1 MISCLYLNIKEVM
14 NGYVYCGYGTTS
26 YSYEKMKTTKILKWQ
41 IEL

>member
-1 MISCLYLNIKEVM
+1 MFSYLSIKEV
-14 NGYVYCGYGTTS
+14 NGRLIVVMGTTS